1 MRVCRLDVDP
11 EMAAMSASD
20 SWTQTREELVGIFME
35 HNPRK
40 VSEVDMMLKEW
51 GGKEAEL
58 LAAVKRKYLHGLQ
71 VPILEE
77 ELVHTTTL

>member
-1 MRVCRLDVDP
+1 
-11 EMAAMSASD
+11 
-20 SWTQTREELVGIFME
+20 
-35 HNPRK
+35 
-40 VSEVDMMLKEW
+40 MMLKEW